1 MLLLGVEKLVL
12 KNHTLI
18 KNHYLFQ
25 EKKKLYEDTHRKMEQ
40 TGDSFLESIQH
51 EFEGGPGP

>member
-12 KNHTLI
+12 KNHTLR
-18 KNHYLFQ
+18 NLLLQ
-25 EKKKLYEDTHRKMEQ
+25 EKKKLYEDTHRKMEK